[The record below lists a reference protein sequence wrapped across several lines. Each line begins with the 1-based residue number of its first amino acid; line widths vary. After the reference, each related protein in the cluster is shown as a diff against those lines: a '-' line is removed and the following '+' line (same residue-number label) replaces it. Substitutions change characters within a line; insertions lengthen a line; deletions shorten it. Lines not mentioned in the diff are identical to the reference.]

1 LIEHAELIW
10 KAKNGDRASLETL
23 FRIHYPALGRMAYK
37 LTWNRAQAEDAEW
50 KRRYRKA
57 TRGRS
62 SSTAC

>member
-1 LIEHAELIW
+1 MIEHAELIW

-23 FRIHYPALGRMAYK
+23 FRIHSLALGRMAFK
-37 LTWNRAQAEDAEW
+37 LAWNRAQVEDAEW

-57 TRGRS
+57 TRGQS

>member
-10 KAKNGDRASLETL
+10 KAKNGYRASLETL

-37 LTWNRAQAEDAEW
+37 LAWNRAQAGDAEW

-57 TRGRS
+57 TRERS

>member
-10 KAKNGDRASLETL
+10 KAKNGDRASLEIL
-23 FRIHYPALGRMAYK
+23 FRIHYPALGRMDYK
-37 LTWNRAQAEDAEW
+37 LAWNRVQAEDGEW

-57 TRGRS
+57 TRERS